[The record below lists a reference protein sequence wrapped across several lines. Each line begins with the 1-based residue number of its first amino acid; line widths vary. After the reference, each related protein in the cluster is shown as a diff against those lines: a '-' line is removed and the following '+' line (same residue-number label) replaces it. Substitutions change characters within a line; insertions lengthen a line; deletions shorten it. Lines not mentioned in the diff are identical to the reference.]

1 MLWTMVEKNSEHFF
15 KSMPH
20 HFQTKFKLMKTK
32 NMLKILY
39 QELYAIIKLIL
50 FIYLPLIK

>member
-1 MLWTMVEKNSEHFF
+1 MLWTMVENSEHFF

-20 HFQTKFKLMKTK
+20 HFQTKFKLVKTK